1 MFGENSRGAEGLA
14 INASQE
20 NERLV
25 QAIAD
30 GDCEAEKA
38 FVLQYL
44 PKIRAMLLARTHNA
58 ELTEDLQQD
67 VMLEALCALRRG
79 QLRETAKLSA
89 FVLGIAR
96 NLLNSH
102 FKSAVRQP
110 VSLEFPD
117 RIPDLTK
124 TTDEIAERQ
133 KLELAQ
139 RAIASLDQVDQSIL
153 HMTLMEGL
161 KPGVIAERLQL
172 SSDVVRQR
180 KVRATRKVVDFVSKL
195 SQNKSAA
202 HLQERGAQ

>member
-1 MFGENSRGAEGLA
+1 MFGKNSIETTGQVVD
-14 INASQE
+14 ASQE

-25 QAIAD
+25 QAIAS
-30 GDCEAEKA
+30 GDREAERV

-44 PKIRAMLLARTHNA
+44 PKVRAMLLARTHNA
-58 ELTEDLQQD
+58 ELSADLQQD
-67 VMLEALCALRRG
+67 VMIEAICALRRG
-79 QLRETAKLSA
+79 QLREAAKLSG

-102 FKSAVRQP
+102 FKSAARQP

-117 RIPDLTK
+117 HLPDLKQTA
-124 TTDEIAERQ
+124 DEITERRQ
-133 KLELAQ
+133 GELAQ
-139 RAIASLDQVDQSIL
+139 RAIASLEPVDQSIL
-153 HMTLMEGL
+153 HMTLVEGL
-161 KPGVIAERLQL
+161 KPGAIAKQLNL

-202 HLQERGAQ
+202 YLHERDAL

>member
-1 MFGENSRGAEGLA
+1 MAVD
-14 INASQE
+14 ASQK

-25 QAIAD
+25 QAIAC
-30 GDCEAEKA
+30 GDHEAERT

-44 PKIRAMLLARTHNA
+44 PKVRAMLLARTRNA
-58 ELTEDLQQD
+58 ELTADLQQD

-79 QLRETAKLSA
+79 QLREAAKLSA

-102 FKSAVRQP
+102 FKSAARQP

-117 RIPDLTK
+117 HLPDLTQ
-124 TTDEIAERQ
+124 TMDVFAERQ
-133 KLELAQ
+133 EGELAQ
-139 RAIASLDQVDQSIL
+139 RAIASLGQVDQAIL
-153 HMTLMEGL
+153 HMTLVEGL
-161 KPGVIAERLQL
+161 KPGAIAELLHL

-195 SQNKSAA
+195 SQNKSAT
-202 HLQERGAQ
+202 HLNERVAL